1 MARSAQIDGQTRRG
15 DVEACGVTTPG
26 GGVLQAADI
35 RLEIRCGPLAGVH
48 DPNGAGSMLFA
59 ALAAAADLDREHR
72 RQLVRA
78 GQRAAVARGNRGG
91 RPRVFDEVMLAMARR
106 LYNEGVPVPVIAQRL
121 VISTGKNAGR
131 HPSLASVYRALS
143 EPDAPRVDAIERNV
157 LEDGPARSSR

>member
-1 MARSAQIDGQTRRG
+1 
-15 DVEACGVTTPG
+15 
-26 GGVLQAADI
+26 
-35 RLEIRCGPLAGVH
+35 
-48 DPNGAGSMLFA
+48 
-59 ALAAAADLDREHR
+59 
-72 RQLVRA
+72 
-78 GQRAAVARGNRGG
+78 
-91 RPRVFDEVMLAMARR
+91 VFDEVMLAMARR